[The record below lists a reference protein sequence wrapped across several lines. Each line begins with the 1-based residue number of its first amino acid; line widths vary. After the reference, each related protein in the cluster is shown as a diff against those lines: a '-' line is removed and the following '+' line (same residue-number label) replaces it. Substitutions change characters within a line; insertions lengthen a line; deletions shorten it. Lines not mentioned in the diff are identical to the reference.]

1 MIKLFKYIA
10 RTTGRPYYITF
21 IDGRRYY
28 AVFCGEYDKNN
39 IERQLPRGQTI
50 RGNVPYL
57 LYKGEY
63 SLVNDA
69 IFIGRKAEGEDARR
83 GKAIPPRGCRAS
95 MLNRRKAGKRS
106 R

>member
-10 RTTGRPYYITF
+10 RTTGRPYFITF

-28 AVFCGEYDKNN
+28 AVFCGEYDKNK
-39 IERQLPRGQTI
+39 IERQLPHGQTI
-50 RGNVPYL
+50 RGGVPYL

-69 IFIGRKAEGEDARR
+69 IFIGKVDRMRDGEVADE
-83 GKAIPPRGCRAS
+83 
-95 MLNRRKAGKRS
+95 
-106 R
+106 

>member
-57 LYKGEY
+57 LYKGKY

-69 IFIGRKAEGEDARR
+69 IFIGRKAKGEDTRR
-83 GKAIPPRGCRAS
+83 G
-95 MLNRRKAGKRS
+95 
-106 R
+106 

>member
-28 AVFCGEYDKNN
+28 AVFCGEYDKNH

-50 RGNVPYL
+50 RGGVPYL

-69 IFIGRKAEGEDARR
+69 IFIGKVDRMRDSEAAEE
-83 GKAIPPRGCRAS
+83 
-95 MLNRRKAGKRS
+95 
-106 R
+106 